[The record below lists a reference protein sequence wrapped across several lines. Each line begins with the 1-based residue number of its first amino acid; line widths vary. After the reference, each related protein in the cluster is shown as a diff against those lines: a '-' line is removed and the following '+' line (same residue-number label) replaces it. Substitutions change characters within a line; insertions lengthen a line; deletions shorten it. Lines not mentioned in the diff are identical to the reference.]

1 MAALPARAAS
11 VVRSW
16 YRARLVRRFPTRV
29 VEHTF
34 GGHPL
39 KVALVDPLSAGWY
52 DRDWPVLPEVQLL
65 RQSRLRP
72 GARVFNLGA
81 HQAVVALMLARETGP
96 SGQVIAVEPV
106 PHNAHTAVRNRD
118 LNGASQLTILEAAVG
133 AHSGTIQLRD
143 GLQAQIVGESA
154 TQTGGAFTADVV
166 TIDDLASR
174 FGAPDVL
181 FIDVEGAEHLA
192 LAGAASVLASR
203 PDVFVELH
211 VGCGLEALGGSVIQV
226 LSHFPEGTY
235 TLWIRAENDQAFQP
249 FRPNH
254 PLLQDR
260 CFLVAHA
267 L

>member
-16 YRARLVRRFPTRV
+16 YRSRLVRRFPTRI

-34 GGHPL
+34 GGHRL

-52 DRDWPVLPEVQLL
+52 DRDWPVLPEVHLL
-65 RQSRLRP
+65 KESRLRP

-81 HQAVVALMLARETGP
+81 HQALVAMMLARETGP
-96 SGQVIAVEPV
+96 DGQVIAVEPV
-106 PHNAHTAVRNRD
+106 PHNAQAAVRNRD
-118 LNGASQLTILEAAVG
+118 LNGVGHLTILEAAVG

-143 GLQAQIVGESA
+143 GLQAQIVGESGNPA
-154 TQTGGAFTADVV
+154 GDSFTAEVV

-174 FGAPDVL
+174 FGTPDVL

-192 LAGAASVLASR
+192 LSGGTGVLTTG

-211 VGCGLEALGGSVIQV
+211 VGCGLEALGGSVAQV
-226 LSHFPEGTY
+226 LAHFPADKFTM
-235 TLWIRAENDQAFQP
+235 WIRAEDDPAFQP
-249 FRPNH
+249 FRPDH
-254 PLLQDR
+254 PLLRDR
-260 CFLVAHA
+260 CFLVARA
-267 L
+267 T